1 MSSDPKTYLDIAI
14 EDYEPSVKAKIYE
27 IVLKSKI
34 PQNDPFI
41 TIFLANAQVA
51 ATVATAPDLM
61 RDSVEKSF
69 SDGLGKIDEYLIT
82 LRKTSV
88 KEQEKAI
95 NLAIA
100 NVIKNNQGHNQG
112 KLPLIGFCVG
122 ALVIGLVA
130 GLISGMAIA
139 KSSATKNAEWA
150 ESSDGKMAKN
160 LVVWNR
166 DILKT
171 CVQDQKNLK
180 EALIF
185 LNGKYVT
192 KGLCA
197 LWVLP
202 ENQRVYEDRR

>member
-1 MSSDPKTYLDIAI
+1 M
-14 EDYEPSVKAKIYE
+14 
-27 IVLKSKI
+27 
-34 PQNDPFI
+34 Q
-41 TIFLANAQVA
+41 
-51 ATVATAPDLM
+51 VATAN
-61 RDSVEKSF
+61 
-69 SDGLGKIDEYLIT
+69 G
-82 LRKTSV
+82 
-88 KEQEKAI
+88 
-95 NLAIA
+95 
-100 NVIKNNQGHNQG
+100 IKNTQGHNQS

-122 ALVIGLVA
+122 ALLIGVVA
-130 GLISGMAIA
+130 GLISGLAIA

-150 ESSDGKMAKN
+150 ESDNGKLAKN